1 MKMQVG
7 PAPDNI
13 ARYADMFRAL
23 GSESRLRVVRLLLS
37 AHPQGL
43 VVGEIQKALGTS
55 PSTLSHHLERL
66 RHVRLVTVKREST
79 FLRYSVNA
87 PVLQDLLSFLV
98 SECCSRNRAVRPDV
112 VLEICRG
119 C

>member
-1 MKMQVG
+1 MKVQVTS
-7 PAPDNI
+7 APDDI
-13 ARYADMFRAL
+13 ARYADKFTAL

-37 AHPQGL
+37 AHPRGL
-43 VVGEIQKALGTS
+43 VVGEIQRTLGAS

-66 RHVRLVTVKREST
+66 RNERLVTVKREST
-79 FLRYSVNA
+79 FVRYSVNT
-87 PVLQDLLSFLV
+87 PVLQELLSFLV

-112 VLEICRG
+112 VLEICRE